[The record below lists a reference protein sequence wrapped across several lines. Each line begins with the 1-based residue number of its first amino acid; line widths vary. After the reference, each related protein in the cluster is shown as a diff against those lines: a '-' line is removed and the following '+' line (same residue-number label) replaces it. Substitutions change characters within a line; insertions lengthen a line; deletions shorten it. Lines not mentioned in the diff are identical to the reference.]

1 MWLLYAP
8 SISPVQVISVHDLPS
23 QASGVTGIWL
33 SGDDGRDVG
42 GQLLEIRR
50 LPSHAHLPV
59 FAATGLPEALRELA
73 DGEVVSLTEAIQ
85 RAAAWR
91 PLPTRLPAAPHNPAV
106 ALARYLFLRPFVA
119 LTPQR
124 DFRAHQAYRY
134 PLAEAFSDGPHPE
147 SLIGVL
153 MDRGWLEQGHLI
165 DRLRRCDA
173 CESAHLNY
181 VDLCPCC
188 NSLNIRNSLFI
199 HCFTCS
205 HVAPQESFFA
215 GGVLSCP
222 NCHARLRHIGVDY
235 NRPLEQMDCQDCGSC
250 FAEARVV
257 ARCLA
262 CGKVDDPE
270 KLPVLNVAAY
280 TLSDAGRQVAREGG
294 EVRWYAGVSPGYRI
308 FSPASFADAVDWM
321 ANLARRHG
329 APWFTLLGIRVELAA
344 SAVPTL
350 GSVAAR
356 EMREAFVERIREQMR
371 DTDLLTQVGCSLVWV
386 GLPHTDREGALAL
399 LSKIVALAEEAEVE
413 GAAVLEISGHVFT
426 AADLPGGGGTAT
438 FLESLGG
445 KLEQVGSC

>member
-8 SISPVQVISVHDLPS
+8 SISPVRVVSIHDLPS

-33 SGDDGRDVG
+33 SGDEGRDVG
-42 GQLLEIRR
+42 TQLLEIRR

-59 FAATGLPEALRELA
+59 FVAGELPDGLRELG
-73 DGEVVSLTEAIQ
+73 DGQVATLDEAVQ
-85 RAAAWR
+85 RAAGWR

-119 LTPQR
+119 LTPLR

-134 PLAEAFSDGPHPE
+134 PLAEAFADGPHPE

-153 MDRGWLEQGHLI
+153 MDRGWLEQGHLV

-188 NSLNIRNSLFI
+188 NGLNIRNSLFI

-205 HVAPQESFFA
+205 HVAPQEAFFA
-215 GGVLSCP
+215 GGALSCP

-270 KLPVLNVAAY
+270 KLPVLTVAAY

-294 EVRWYAGVSPGYRI
+294 EVRWYAGLSPAYRI
-308 FSPASFADAVDWM
+308 FTPESFADAVDWM
-321 ANLARRHG
+321 TNLARRHG
-329 APWFTLLGIRVELAA
+329 APWFTLLGIRVEFAPGAA
-344 SAVPTL
+344 DF
-350 GSVAAR
+350 GSVSLR
-356 EMREAFVERIREQMR
+356 EMREAFLERIREQMR
-371 DTDLLTQVGCSLVWV
+371 DTDLLTQVGPSLVWV
-386 GLPHTDREGALAL
+386 GLPHTDQDGALAL
-399 LSKIVALAEEAEVE
+399 LGKISALAETVQVE
-413 GAAVLEISGHVFT
+413 GLAALDISGHVFT
-426 AADLPGGGGTAT
+426 VEDLPEGSITVA
-438 FLESLGG
+438 FLGSLGG
-445 KLEQVGSC
+445 RLERLASC